1 MVKFSII
8 FVVFFAQDI
17 VRINM
22 TSENKE
28 FAKNKVLAEA
38 AEKAKAGNGRL
49 HYLGLVSS
57 TVVCS
62 CYVVYSSLKLT
73 MILDSMMD

>member
-1 MVKFSII
+1 MILHVIVKFQLI
-8 FVVFFAQDI
+8 FGLFAQDI

-22 TSENKE
+22 TSEKKQ

-49 HYLGLVSS
+49 HYLGLVSY
-57 TVVCS
+57 TVTFVHTI
-62 CYVVYSSLKLT
+62 VYSNLKLA
-73 MILDSMMD
+73 IID